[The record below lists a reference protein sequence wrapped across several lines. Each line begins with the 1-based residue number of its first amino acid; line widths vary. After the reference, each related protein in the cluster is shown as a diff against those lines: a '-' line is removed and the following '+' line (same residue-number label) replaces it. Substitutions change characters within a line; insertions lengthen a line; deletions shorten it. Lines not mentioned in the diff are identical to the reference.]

1 VPYSVTIGF
10 INRPLFVEDQT
21 TALTVE
27 AVYENGML
35 KPSEPLPLKDG
46 ERVHLTVSSLDCPLL
61 KAYGIMGLTGTA
73 EEAEY
78 FALHP
83 DLLPE
88 EGR

>member
-1 VPYSVTIGF
+1 MGF
-10 INRPLFVEDQT
+10 
-21 TALTVE
+21 
-27 AVYENGML
+27 
-35 KPSEPLPLKDG
+35 K
-46 ERVHLTVSSLDCPLL
+46 
-61 KAYGIMGLTGTA
+61 GTA

>member
-1 VPYSVTIGF
+1 MAI
-10 INRPLFVEDQT
+10 
-21 TALTVE
+21 TVE
-27 AVYENGML
+27 AVYENGVL

-46 ERVHLTVSSLDCPLL
+46 ERVRVAISSLDSPLL
-61 KAYGIMGLTGTA
+61 KAYGIMGFKGTA